1 MPNRA
6 YRAGGIN
13 TADLG
18 DVAGDAAIMQHFFG
32 GGRGGAQNID
42 PMAGAMQLLGLI
54 QKDRESG
61 LAREEMEA
69 LNRYRMGGL
78 EQSGQKTA
86 SEIELAKAQMQAL
99 KDEAVAKRAFE
110 QAQLGG
116 EQKRAEMA
124 MVKELIGAHP
134 DWPLEKV
141 MPLLAGYSDPMKQ
154 LMLTG
159 REEALAKL
167 AGDKAALVHGVYG
180 KPKELETL
188 LGTLP
193 PELLKRP
200 EFDWQRWNEEL
211 AAQQGKTLTGGAGL
225 AGLLWNAP
233 GAAKNVTTGLA
244 NKLMNAA
251 MGKYAP
257 QVPYYEM
264 TDPFAQ
270 AQGGPPGQSNLANYF
285 TTFEG
290 RPLMNDWEGSVHYQ
304 GRPEAPRPQVAYGV
318 PQQAAAGPEWRYGT
332 GTVGIP
338 QEAIP
343 VPAPM
348 GMPSPGASLLSGGM
362 GPGLGMAPGM
372 FLEMLLRKT
381 GLGEAAGAEEPFG
394 MSMPTEEE
402 IPPWQYGVGRMR

>member
-18 DVAGDAAIMQHFFG
+18 DQAGDAAIMQHFFGG

-200 EFDWQRWNEEL
+200 EFEWQPWNEEL
-211 AAQQGKTLTGGAGL
+211 GRQQAGTLTGGAGL
-225 AGLLWNAP
+225 AGALWNTP
-233 GAAKNVTTGLA
+233 GAAQNVGKGIV
-244 NKLMNAA
+244 NKLLSVAA
-251 MGKYAP
+251 GKYAP
-257 QVPYYEM
+257 QVPYTEF
-264 TDPFAQ
+264 TNPFEQPA
-270 AQGGPPGQSNLANYF
+270 
-285 TTFEG
+285 
-290 RPLMNDWEGSVHYQ
+290 
-304 GRPEAPRPQVAYGV
+304 GV
-318 PQQAAAGPEWRYGT
+318 P
-332 GTVGIP
+332 
-338 QEAIP
+338 
-343 VPAPM
+343 
-348 GMPSPGASLLSGGM
+348 GG
-362 GPGLGMAPGM
+362 GMAPGTA
-372 FLEMLLRKT
+372 LETLLSKA
-381 GLGEAAGAEEPFG
+381 GLGAVGAEEPFR
-394 MSMPTEEE
+394 MPVPPQEE